1 MNKRRLLEKIK
12 INNMKKFCLLLV
24 ILGCKTTIAQN
35 LQQVTDNGNSTSH
48 SITALHYSTFGSSY
62 IGTVT
67 PPSIYNLTGLRINGD
82 IPNSSYNGISYQSG
96 GGGGAAI
103 SFSRGGSYDTSIDF
117 YTNSGHT
124 HVSGNL
130 IHRLK
135 ISSEGKIGIGTT
147 LPTSRLTINGDIR
160 WGNEI
165 DYIYSSIDNLGT
177 YFEFKGTNQGLNT
190 LRLQSSKSGDAINYS
205 QFLIDPNH
213 GFIFRSLGSGNSNVG
228 IGIDQPSEKLSVN
241 GNIRAKEIKVE
252 INNWPD
258 YVFED
263 KYTLRSLDDVAAFIK
278 ENKHLPEVPSA
289 STVKEEGISL
299 GEMNTVLLKKV
310 EELTLYLLKQDSQMK
325 EMASQ
330 ILQLQQEIDT
340 IKK

>member
-1 MNKRRLLEKIK
+1 MNKKRLLEKTKIK
-12 INNMKKFCLLLV
+12 NMKKFCLLLV

-62 IGTVT
+62 VGTVT
-67 PPSIYNLTGLRINGD
+67 PPSIYNLSGLRINGD
-82 IPNSSYNGISYQSG
+82 VPNSSYNGISYQSG

-117 YTNSGHT
+117 YTNSGNT

-160 WGNEI
+160 WGNET
-165 DYIYSSIDNLGT
+165 DYIYSGVDYLGT
-177 YFEFKGTNQGLNT
+177 YLEFKGMNQGLNT

-258 YVFED
+258 YVFD
-263 KYTLRSLDDVAAFIK
+263 DTYKLKSLDDIAAFIK

-289 STVKEEGISL
+289 DLVNKEGVSL
-299 GEMNTVLLKKV
+299 GEMNRILLKKI
-310 EELTLYLLKQDSQMK
+310 EELTLYLL
-325 EMASQ
+325 E
-330 ILQLQQEIDT
+330 QQEIN
-340 IKK
+340 KKQSEQIQFLLKREKSN